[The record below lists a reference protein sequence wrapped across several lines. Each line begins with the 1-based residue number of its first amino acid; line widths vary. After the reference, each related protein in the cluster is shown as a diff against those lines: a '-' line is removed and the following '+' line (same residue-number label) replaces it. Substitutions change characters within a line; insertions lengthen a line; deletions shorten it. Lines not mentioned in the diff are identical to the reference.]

1 LTSFRSPG
9 TLPPIPAN
17 LRFPARGSPFGPSTL
32 AVRSKVSA
40 EEVGK
45 KMNRVTTI
53 FIGTCLCFAASIA
66 TVTPAQ
72 ENAAGKDTP
81 PKVLVINREILKPGK
96 AGSPHQKTE
105 SAFVR
110 AMAAAKYP
118 QHYLG
123 MDSLSGPSRS
133 LFFTGYDSFAD
144 WEKDATAT
152 QQNATLS
159 AALDRAAIADGD
171 LLQSYETSAYFLR
184 DDFSLNASTDL
195 AHDRYFEIGVFH
207 VKPGHDAD
215 WNAIMKLVKDAYTK
229 VPDVQWVMYERA
241 YGGSENYFIYIT
253 PLKSLAEV
261 DRNFANG
268 PKFVEAIG
276 ADGLKKLDDL
286 MAASVDQAE
295 INLFALNPAISYA
308 NPELIKGD
316 PTFWK
321 PAPTGEPKKK
331 SGRAAEK
338 PAQ

>member
-1 LTSFRSPG
+1 MKRVV
-9 TLPPIPAN
+9 TLLLGAC
-17 LRFPARGSPFGPSTL
+17 LCL
-32 AVRSKVSA
+32 AV
-40 EEVGK
+40 
-45 KMNRVTTI
+45 
-53 FIGTCLCFAASIA
+53 A
-66 TVTPAQ
+66 TVATVAIAQ
-72 ENAAGKDTP
+72 ENAAGMSTP
-81 PKVLVINREILKPGK
+81 PKVLVINREVLKPGK

-133 LFFTGYDSFAD
+133 LFFTGYGSFAD

-159 AALDRAAIADGD
+159 AALDRAEVADGD

-184 DDFSLNASTDL
+184 DDFSLNATTDL

-215 WNAIMKLVKDAYTK
+215 WSAIMKLVKDAYAK
-229 VPDVQWVMYERA
+229 VPDVQWAMYERA
-241 YGGSENYFIYIT
+241 YGGSENYFLYIT

-276 ADGLKKLDDL
+276 AEGMKKLDDL
-286 MAASVDQAE
+286 MAVSVDQAE

-308 NPELIKGD
+308 DPQLVNGD
-316 PTFWK
+316 PAFWK
-321 PAPTGEPKKK
+321 PAPTGEPRKK
-331 SGRAAEK
+331 SGKSAEK

>member
-1 LTSFRSPG
+1 MKRVV
-9 TLPPIPAN
+9 TLLLGA
-17 LRFPARGSPFGPSTL
+17 
-32 AVRSKVSA
+32 
-40 EEVGK
+40 
-45 KMNRVTTI
+45 
-53 FIGTCLCFAASIA
+53 CLCLCVANVAI
-66 TVTPAQ
+66 AQ
-72 ENAAGKDTP
+72 ENAAGMSTP

-144 WEKDATAT
+144 WEKDASAT

-159 AALDRAAIADGD
+159 AALDRAAVADGE
-171 LLQSYETSAYFLR
+171 LLQSYETSAYLLR

-215 WNAIMKLVKDAYTK
+215 WTAIMKLVKDAYTK
-229 VPDVQWVMYERA
+229 VPDVQWAMYERA

-276 ADGLKKLDDL
+276 ADGMKKLEDL

-295 INLFALNPAISYA
+295 INLFALNPAISYVG
-308 NPELIKGD
+308 PEMTKAD

-321 PAPTGEPKKK
+321 PAPTGETRKKAGK
-331 SGRAAEK
+331 AAEK